1 MISNLM
7 ATSTTSTSRR
17 PSRYNAVI
25 SPRGIKDQ
33 MNEAVLN
40 NIEVEVE
47 TRYIEE
53 QSNPEQNSYVFAY
66 TITIQNKGRQSAQLL
81 TRHWVITDSNQ
92 KIQEVRGDGVVGEQ
106 PLLNPGEQFVYTS
119 GTMLETAVGTM
130 KGSYQMLADDG
141 SQFDAEID
149 EFVLSTPRVLH

>member
-1 MISNLM
+1 
-7 ATSTTSTSRR
+7 
-17 PSRYNAVI
+17 
-25 SPRGIKDQ
+25 
-33 MNEAVLN
+33 MNEPVLN
-40 NIEVEVE
+40 NIEVGVE

-53 QSNPEQNSYVFAY
+53 QSNPEQNYYVFAY
-66 TITIQNKGRQSAQLL
+66 TITIQNNGRQAAQLL

-92 KIQEVRGDGVVGEQ
+92 KVQEVRGDGVVGEQ
-106 PLLNPGEQFVYTS
+106 PLLEPGEQFVYTS

>member
-1 MISNLM
+1 MS
-7 ATSTTSTSRR
+7 
-17 PSRYNAVI
+17 
-25 SPRGIKDQ
+25 
-33 MNEAVLN
+33 EAGLN
-40 NIEVEVE
+40 KIQVEVE

-53 QSNPEQNSYVFAY
+53 QSNPDQNYYVFSY
-66 TITIQNKGRQSAQLL
+66 TITIQNRGEQGAQLL

-106 PLLNPGEQFVYTS
+106 PLLKPGEQFVYTS
-119 GTMLETAVGTM
+119 GTMLETSVGTM

-141 SQFDAEID
+141 SHFDATIE

>member
-1 MISNLM
+1 MS
-7 ATSTTSTSRR
+7 
-17 PSRYNAVI
+17 
-25 SPRGIKDQ
+25 
-33 MNEAVLN
+33 EAGLN
-40 NIEVEVE
+40 QIQVDVE

-53 QSNPEQNSYVFAY
+53 QSNPEQNYYVFAY
-66 TITIQNKGRQSAQLL
+66 TITIQNKGRQPAQLL

-106 PLLNPGEQFVYTS
+106 PLLKPGEQFVYTS
-119 GTMLETAVGTM
+119 GTMLETSVGTM

-141 SQFDAEID
+141 SRFDATID

>member
-1 MISNLM
+1 
-7 ATSTTSTSRR
+7 
-17 PSRYNAVI
+17 
-25 SPRGIKDQ
+25 
-33 MNEAVLN
+33 MNEAGIN
-40 NIEVEVE
+40 NIEVDVE

-53 QSNPEQNSYVFAY
+53 QSNPEQNYYVFAY
-66 TITIQNKGRQSAQLL
+66 TITIQNKGQQAAQLL

-92 KIQEVRGDGVVGEQ
+92 KVQEVRGDGVVGEQ
-106 PLLNPGEQFVYTS
+106 PLLKPGEQFVYTS

>member
-1 MISNLM
+1 MN
-7 ATSTTSTSRR
+7 AT
-17 PSRYNAVI
+17 
-25 SPRGIKDQ
+25 D
-33 MNEAVLN
+33 MNNVS
-40 NIEVEVE
+40 VDVE
-47 TRYIEE
+47 TRYIED
-53 QSNPEQNSYVFAY
+53 QSNPEQNYYVFAY

-92 KIQEVRGDGVVGEQ
+92 KVQEVCGDGVVGEQ
-106 PLLNPGEQFVYTS
+106 PLLEPGEQFVYTS

-141 SQFDAEID
+141 SQFDATVD